1 MTLHPLV
8 AALGGELYAGGC
20 RANVPAPGHSA
31 ADRSV
36 SLMLNEGRVIIH
48 GFGGAD
54 WRAVRD
60 DLRRRGFIDDAGRL
74 TGRGSAGPSA
84 PRPDRRV
91 RLETAAELWRGGVT
105 LHDATPSARHLRR
118 RAVEAGAQALN
129 LLHHP
134 NAPVSVYRRAGR
146 ACPALMARVSDSAD
160 QLTAIELTYLDASG
174 RLASGLALR
183 RKTVGLVPPGAAVR
197 LARAAEA
204 MLVGE
209 GVVTTLSAMQRFR
222 LPGWALMAAHNLAAW
237 TPPPGVR
244 QVLIAADRGEV
255 GQDAADRLHRRL
267 LRMGVD
273 GVVVWP
279 AAPFGDWNEVE
290 VEAALQRGK
299 QGGREA
305 PERRG

>member
-8 AALGGELYAGGC
+8 AALGGDLYAGGR

-36 SLMLNEGRVIIH
+36 SLMLSEGRVIIH
-48 GFGGAD
+48 GFGAAD
-54 WRAVRD
+54 WRMVRD
-60 DLRRRGFIDDAGRL
+60 DLRRRGLIDDAGRL
-74 TGRGSAGPSA
+74 TGRSSAGPSA
-84 PRPDRRV
+84 PGPDRRV
-91 RLETAAELWRGGVT
+91 RLETAAELWRGGVA

-134 NAPVSVYRRAGR
+134 DAPVSVYRGAGR
-146 ACPALMARVSDSAD
+146 ARPALMARVSDVAD
-160 QLTAIELTYLDASG
+160 QLTAVELTYLEPGG
-174 RLASGLALR
+174 RLATGLALR

-222 LPGWALMAAHNLAAW
+222 LPGWALMGARNLAAW
-237 TPPPGVR
+237 TPPPCVR
-244 QVLIAADRGEV
+244 RVLIAADRGEA
-255 GQDAADRLHRRL
+255 GEGAAHRLHRRL
-267 LRMGVD
+267 SGVD
-273 GVVVWP
+273 VEVVVAWP
-279 AAPFGDWNEVE
+279 AAPFGDWNEAE
-290 VEAALQRGK
+290 VQAALQRRK
-299 QGGREA
+299 QGG
-305 PERRG
+305 